1 MVMAA
6 TALVAPLSVFAAKAK
21 QQPAIYGQVT
31 AAGKPVAGVAVS
43 DGVNIVKTDANGNYA
58 IQNSDK
64 SDGTVYITTPSGYMA
79 YSRDGFQPGFWQLLS
94 EPVGT
99 SEVHNFDLMPQNQD
113 VYSVL
118 YLPDLH
124 ITNEDEKRDIPAFEK
139 LALPVIKSLYEKY
152 SQDGPVYC
160 FNLGDI
166 SHDIYWYDYGF
177 TLDKVI
183 NYLKGKA
190 WPFMTYSVSGNHDN
204 DPSMIGENVDKRAAW
219 LYRKTLGP
227 SAYSVNIG
235 NDHWIF
241 LDNIEYINVEGKGK
255 KAKGVN
261 GDRSYN
267 TKFTD
272 AQLAWVEKD
281 LENVEPGQQVRIVCH
296 SPLLMESKK
305 GGLVYKKED
314 MDKFDKVLSKFD
326 YVPIYSGHAH
336 SLTYCKHEDYPRFF
350 QHIGPAASG
359 NMWTTSRYDQTL
371 STDGTE
377 AGVFVGKFVKNQ
389 PEDRQLYTYAQGQSA
404 MRTYDLN
411 AVGEYYKND
420 SIVRKELSF
429 FPKRTDFS
437 DPKFTNGILVNY
449 WLYEPGQ
456 KVEFFE
462 DGKPLE
468 VSYAT
473 EVEDP
478 LWNVIYY
485 APLTAELNQYK
496 SSYGQRTSSHLF
508 MAKAKTADRPIE
520 IRVTD
525 ANGKLV
531 RTQVMNRPKGFD
543 KNAN

>member
-1 MVMAA
+1 MAA
-6 TALVAPLSVFAAKAK
+6 TAMVAPLSVYAKAK
-21 QQPAIYGQVT
+21 QQPAICGQVT

-43 DGVNIVKTDANGNYA
+43 DGVSIVKTDVNGNYA

-64 SDGTVYITTPSGYMA
+64 SDGTVFITTPSGYMA
-79 YSRDGFQPGFWQLLS
+79 LSNDGFQPGFWRILNS
-94 EPVGT
+94 PAGVP
-99 SEVHNFDLMPQNQD
+99 EVHNFELTPQNQD

-124 ITNEDEKRDIPAFEK
+124 LTNEDEKRDLKAFET
-139 LALPVIKSLYEKY
+139 LAYPVIQSLYDQY
-152 SQDGPVYC
+152 SKEGPVYC

-204 DPSMIGENVDKRAAW
+204 DPSVIGEDVDARAAW

-227 SAYSVNIG
+227 AQYSVNIG

-241 LDNIEYINVEGKGK
+241 LDNIQYVNVPGKGK
-255 KAKGVN
+255 KAKGVK

-267 TKFTD
+267 HTFTP
-272 AQLAWVEKD
+272 AQLAWIEKD
-281 LENVEPGQQVRIVCH
+281 LQNVEPGQQVRIVCH
-296 SPLLMESKK
+296 APLLMETKK
-305 GGLVYKKED
+305 TGLVFKKED
-314 MDKFDKVLSKFD
+314 MDKVDQVFSKFD

-389 PEDRQLYTYAQGQSA
+389 PEDRQLYTYANGKSA

-411 AVGEYYKND
+411 AVGDYYRND

-437 DPKFTNGILVNY
+437 DPKYNNCILINY

-456 KVEFFE
+456 TVEFIE
-462 DGKPLE
+462 NGTPLD
-468 VSYAT
+468 VTYASD
-473 EVEDP
+473 VEDP

-485 APLTAELNQYK
+485 APLTAKLGEYK
-496 SSYGQRTSSHLF
+496 SSYNQRTSAHLF
-508 MAKAKTADRPIE
+508 MAKAKTPDMPIE
-520 IRVTD
+520 IRVKD
-525 ANGKLV
+525 AKGKLV
-531 RTQVMNRPKGFD
+531 RSEVMHRPKKFD
-543 KNAN
+543 KDAK

>member
-1 MVMAA
+1 MIMAA
-6 TALVAPLSVFAAKAK
+6 TAMVAPLSVYAKAK

-43 DGVNIVKTDANGNYA
+43 DGVSIVKTDANGNYA

-64 SDGTVYITTPSGYMA
+64 SDGTVFITTPSGYMA
-79 YSRDGFQPGFWQLLS
+79 LSNDGFQPGFWRTLNS
-94 EPVGT
+94 PAGT
-99 SEVHNFDLMPQNQD
+99 SEVHNFELTPQNQD

-124 ITNEDEKRDIPAFEK
+124 LTNEDEKRDIAAFES
-139 LALPVIKSLYEKY
+139 LAYPVIQSLYNQY
-152 SQDGPVYC
+152 SEYGPVYC

-183 NYLKGKA
+183 EYLKGKA

-204 DPSMIGENVDKRAAW
+204 DPSVIGENVDDRAAW
-219 LYRKTLGP
+219 LYRKILGP
-227 SAYSVNIG
+227 AQYSVNIG

-241 LDNIEYINVEGKGK
+241 LDNIQYINVAGKGK
-255 KAKGVN
+255 KAKGVK

-267 TKFTD
+267 HTFTP
-272 AQLAWVEKD
+272 AQLAWIEKD
-281 LENVEPGQQVRIVCH
+281 LQNVEPGQQVRVVCH
-296 SPLLMESKK
+296 APLLMETKK
-305 GGLVYKKED
+305 TGMVFKKED
-314 MDKFDKVLSKFD
+314 MDKFDRLFSKFD

-389 PEDRQLYTYAQGQSA
+389 PEDRQLYTYAQGKSA

-411 AVGEYYKND
+411 SVGDYYKND

-437 DPKFTNGILVNY
+437 DPKYKNCVLINY

-456 KVEFFE
+456 TVEFIE
-462 DGKPLE
+462 DGAPLD
-468 VSYAT
+468 VTYASD
-473 EVEDP
+473 VEDP

-485 APLTAELNQYK
+485 APLTAQLGEYK
-496 SSYGQRTSSHLF
+496 SSYNQRTSAHLF
-508 MAKAKTADRPIE
+508 MAKAKTSDRPIE
-520 IRVTD
+520 IRVKNAD
-525 ANGKLV
+525 GKLV
-531 RTQVMNRPKGFD
+531 RSEVMHRPKKFD
-543 KNAN
+543 RTAN

>member
-1 MVMAA
+1 MAA
-6 TALVAPLSVFAAKAK
+6 TALVAPLSVYAKGK
-21 QQPAIYGQVT
+21 QQQPAIYGQVT
-31 AAGKPVAGVAVS
+31 AAGKPVAGVSVS
-43 DGVNIVKTDANGNYA
+43 DGVSIVKTDANGNYA

-64 SDGTVYITTPSGYMA
+64 ADGTVFITTPSGYMA
-79 YSRDGFQPGFWQLLS
+79 LSNDGFQPGFWRTLNA
-94 EPVGT
+94 PAGT
-99 SEVHNFDLMPQNQD
+99 PEVHNFELTPQNQD

-124 ITNEDEKRDIPAFEK
+124 LTNEDEKRDLQAFET
-139 LALPVIKSLYEKY
+139 LAYPVIQSLYEQY

-204 DPSMIGENVDKRAAW
+204 DPSVIGDNVNDRAAW
-219 LYRKTLGP
+219 LYRKILGP
-227 SAYSVNIG
+227 AQYSVNIG

-241 LDNIEYINVEGKGK
+241 LDNIEYINEPGKGK

-267 TKFTD
+267 TTFTP
-272 AQLAWVEKD
+272 AQLAWVAKD
-281 LENVEPGQQVRIVCH
+281 LENVEPGQQVRVVCH
-296 SPLLMESKK
+296 SPLLLETKK
-305 GGLVYKKED
+305 TGLVFKKED
-314 MDKFDKVLSKFD
+314 MDKFDQIFSKFE

-389 PEDRQLYTYAQGQSA
+389 PEDRQLYTYAQGKSA

-411 AVGEYYKND
+411 AVGDYYRND
-420 SIVRKELSF
+420 SIVRKELSMY
-429 FPKRTDFS
+429 PKRTDFS
-437 DPKFTNGILVNY
+437 DPKFENGILINY
-449 WLYEPGQ
+449 WRYEPGEV
-456 KVEFFE
+456 VEFIE
-462 DGKPLE
+462 NGKPLN
-468 VSYAT
+468 VTYAA

-485 APLTAELNQYK
+485 APLSVELGEYK
-496 SSYGQRTSSHLF
+496 SGYNQRPSAHLF
-508 MAKAKTADRPIE
+508 MAKAKTSDSPIE
-520 IRVTD
+520 IRVKD
-525 ANGKLV
+525 ANGKVV
-531 RTQVMNRPKGFD
+531 RSEVMQRPKKFD
-543 KNAN
+543 KGAK

>member
-389 PEDRQLYTYAQGQSA
+389 PEDRQLYTYTQGQSA